1 MAQNYI
7 HLLVVFLES
16 NRKMTYEAIHRML
29 TRNMSQATSN
39 LLRSRLIYDLD
50 YSVAKHMI
58 EGGECEDCCLDSFW
72 NQEEDDREGIGY
84 NEYLEENPFYGCC
97 YK

>member
-1 MAQNYI
+1 
-7 HLLVVFLES
+7 
-16 NRKMTYEAIHRML
+16 MTYEAMHHML
-29 TRNMSQATSN
+29 TKNMSQATSN

-58 EGGECEDCCLDSFW
+58 QDEEGEEECEDCCLDSFW
-72 NQEEDDREGIGY
+72 NEDEDREGVGY
-84 NEYLEENPFYGCC
+84 NEYLQVNPFYGCC